1 MPDLVYPSEIALKQV
16 AQTLLPRFMEGRRI
30 FDFMDLVEVDDH
42 ILAWEQRDNYVGLQQ
57 VRGLDGDPSRVK
69 NVGGKRFVM
78 EPGIYGEFMT
88 VNERDITARRQFGTL
103 NNVIDISDL
112 VRDKQDQLLQ
122 RRLDR
127 IEQIGWTLVSTGT
140 FSVADGNSVLHTDAY
155 TTQTYS
161 AGVAWGTV
169 ATATPLADLR
179 AIQLKSRGY
188 SVDFGTGARVYMNR
202 TTFNQMISNTN
213 AADLGGRRVTGF
225 QTVNGPNQ
233 LNELLAQDDLPNIVI
248 YDLGYLNDAGTFT
261 LFIPNNKAIV
271 VGRRTNGDPVGEY
284 RLTRNA
290 NNPGAGAGA
299 YMKTVDDEDRVPRT
313 IEVHDGHNGG
323 PILYHPAAIVV
334 ATV

>member
-1 MPDLVYPSEIALKQV
+1 MDLVYPSDIALRQV
-16 AQTLLPRFMEGRRI
+16 AQTLLPTFMEGRRI
-30 FDFMDLVEVDDH
+30 FDFLDLIEVDDH
-42 ILAWEQRDNYVGLQQ
+42 ILAWEQRDNFIGLQQ

-69 NVGGKRFVM
+69 NIGGKRFIM
-78 EPGIYGEFMT
+78 EPGVYGEFM
-88 VNERDITARRQFGTL
+88 VINERDITARRQYGTL
-103 NNVIDISDL
+103 NDVINIDDL
-112 VRDKQDQLLQ
+112 VREKQDQLLV

-155 TTQTYS
+155 APQTFT
-161 AGVAWGTV
+161 AAVAWGTP
-169 ATATPLADLR
+169 ATSTPLADFR

-188 SVDFGTGARVYMNR
+188 SVDFGTGAVVYMNR
-202 TTFNQMISNTN
+202 TTFNQLLSNTN
-213 AADLGGRRVTGF
+213 AADLGGRRMTGF

-233 LNELLAQDDLPNIVI
+233 LNELLGQDDLPNIAI
-248 YDLGYLNDAGTFT
+248 YDRGYLNDSGTFT

-271 VGRRTNGDPVGEY
+271 IGRRTNGDAVGEY

-290 NNPGAGAGA
+290 NNPGASPGP

-313 IEVHDGHNGG
+313 VEVHDGHNGG
-323 PILYHPAAIVV
+323 PILYHPSAIVV

>member
-1 MPDLVYPSEIALKQV
+1 LDLIYPSDIALKQV
-16 AQTLLPRFMEGRRI
+16 AQTLLPTFMEGRRI
-30 FDFMDLVEVDDH
+30 FDFLDLVEVDDH
-42 ILAWEQRDNYVGLQQ
+42 VLAWEQKDNFVGLQQ

-69 NVGGKRFVM
+69 NVGGKRYIM
-78 EPGIYGEFMT
+78 EPGVYGEFM
-88 VNERDITARRQFGTL
+88 VINERDITARRQFGTL
-103 NNVIDISDL
+103 NDAINIDDL
-112 VRDKQDQLLQ
+112 VREKQDQLLV

-161 AGVAWGTV
+161 AGTAWGTV

-188 SVDFGTGARVYMNR
+188 SVDFGSRAVVYMNR
-202 TTFNQMISNTN
+202 TTFNQMIANTN

-233 LNELLAQDDLPNIVI
+233 LNELLSQDDLPNIAI
-248 YDLGYLNDAGTFT
+248 YDRGYLNDSGTFT

-271 VGRRTNGDPVGEY
+271 IGARTDGAPVGEY

-290 NNPGAGAGA
+290 NNPGASAGP
-299 YMKTVDDEDRVPRT
+299 YMKTVDDPDRVPRT

-323 PILYHPAAIVV
+323 PILYHPSAIVV